1 MNPVL
6 KQAYD
11 AEIFRSM
18 GKEVIDL
25 LADYLASATAGQPMP
40 VLPHC
45 DPAEQLNR
53 QENLLDRKIPFQE
66 MLREVIR
73 DSNHLHHP
81 HYAGHQVSAPLPL
94 TALCELTGTLL
105 NNASAIYEMGPVS
118 VAMERVVMKEMAAF
132 LGFNEQ
138 ADGFFTSGG
147 TLGNLTAL
155 LAARQAKAPFDVW
168 QEGMDRSRKLAFMVP
183 ADAHYSISRGLRIA
197 GFGDDCIIPVPVSA
211 GFKTEVR
218 ELESLYRQA
227 TAQGKQVIGL
237 AANACS
243 TAAGIYDDLDAMA
256 DFCASHELWFH
267 VDGAHGVPAIFS
279 KEHRHLLKGLERA
292 DSVVIDFH
300 KMMNAP
306 ALLTLVLFRNSQDSF
321 GTFSQSASYLFEKT
335 ADREWYNYSK
345 RSMECTKR
353 MMGLTVFS
361 LWKYYGPEFFS
372 AFVQHTYRLADE
384 FAQHLKNC
392 PDFELAVQPSSN
404 IVCFRYRKSSLSEDD
419 LNVLNRTIRKKILT
433 DGSFYIVQ
441 TDLAGNSWLRITL
454 MNPFTSMSDLEQ
466 LLELIRKLAAGS

>member
-11 AEIFRSM
+11 AESFRSM

-25 LADYLASATAGQPMP
+25 LADYLAAATAGQPMP
-40 VLPHC
+40 VLPPC
-45 DPAEQLNR
+45 DPEEQLEK
-53 QENLLDRKIPFQE
+53 QEALLSRKIPFQE
-66 MLREVIR
+66 MLRDVIR

-132 LGFNEQ
+132 LGFSEQ

-155 LAARQAKAPFDVW
+155 LAARQSKAPFDVW
-168 QEGMDRSRKLAFMVP
+168 KEGMDRSKQLAFLVP
-183 ADAHYSISRGLRIA
+183 ADAHYSIGRGLRIA
-197 GFGDDCIIPVPVSA
+197 GFGDDCIIPVPASSS
-211 GFKTEVR
+211 FKTETTA
-218 ELESLYRQA
+218 LESIYTQA
-227 TAQGKQVIGL
+227 AARGKNVIGL

-243 TAAGIYDDLDAMA
+243 TAAGIYDDLEAMA
-256 DFCASHELWFH
+256 DFCTAHDLWFH
-267 VDGAHGVPAIFS
+267 VDGAHGVPAAFS
-279 KEHRHLLKGLERA
+279 ADYRHLLRGLERA

-306 ALLTLVLFRNSQDSF
+306 ALLTLVLFKQSQDSF
-321 GTFSQSASYLFEKT
+321 GTFSQNASYLFEKAT
-335 ADREWYNYSK
+335 DQEWYNYSK

-372 AFVQHTYRLADE
+372 AFVKHTYNQAAE
-384 FAQHLKNC
+384 FAKLIKTSE
-392 PDFELAVQPSSN
+392 DFELAVQPSSN
-404 IVCFRYRKSSLSEDD
+404 IVCFRYREPSLSPQE
-419 LNVLNRTIRKKILT
+419 LNALNKTIRKKILA

-441 TDLAGNSWLRITL
+441 TELAGNTWLRVTL
-454 MNPFTSMSDLEQ
+454 MNPFTSLNDLEQ
-466 LLELIRKLAAGS
+466 LLELVRELAAGS